1 MAESPLTPARRGND
15 LSHMMIRPARISDI
29 DELEEL
35 EFDCFDDDVA
45 FSRRQWRHLL
55 TRANALT
62 LVIESADRQAPSGQY
77 LWGYAM
83 LLLRR
88 NSSKARL
95 YSLCVEPRVQRQGL
109 ARRLLG
115 NAENAAIARGCSSA
129 MLEVRADNRAALA
142 LYRRLG
148 WLPQGW
154 IDNYYSDGCAAW
166 RMIKPLSSR

>member
-1 MAESPLTPARRGND
+1 MNPSPSLSAISASALSSMVIRQAQLSD
-15 LSHMMIRPARISDI
+15 L

-35 EFDCFDDDVA
+35 EFDCFEDDVA
-45 FSRRQWRHLL
+45 FSRSQWRHLL
-55 TRANALT
+55 TRANAMT
-62 LVIESADRQAPSGQY
+62 LVVESAGQQALSGQY

-88 NSSKARL
+88 NSRKARL
-95 YSLCVEPRVQRQGL
+95 YSLCVDPRAQRQGL
-109 ARRLLG
+109 ARQLLHA
-115 NAENAAIARGCSSA
+115 AENAAIAQGCTSA

-154 IDNYYSDGCAAW
+154 IEHYYSDGCAAW
-166 RMIKPLSSR
+166 RMIKPLG